1 MGTAEE
7 NTNRDEPHYFIPA
20 MNFFNFGRPSQPG
33 AAWHPAGLASVL
45 PDLSLDNDDCQI
57 TQACKAFTIPKTAGS
72 QDAPVEADIN
82 LPGEDLK
89 DQVLVFKYKG
99 KVHAID
105 HVSGPGAGLPIS
117 KLTLSA
123 MPSPIVP
130 PFKG

>member
-1 MGTAEE
+1 MDKISRAELQE
-7 NTNRDEPHYFIPA
+7 PIGVAISHHRRNSRGEHKPRDEPLYFIPA

-33 AAWHPAGLASVL
+33 AAWHPVGLASAL
-45 PDLSLDNDDCQI
+45 PDLSLDNEDCQI
-57 TQACKAFTIPKTAGS
+57 TQACKAFTIPKTAGP

-105 HVSGPGAGLPIS
+105 HVS
-117 KLTLSA
+117 
-123 MPSPIVP
+123 
-130 PFKG
+130 